1 MGRYTLH
8 RKSVGHLGRQER
20 PQSDLKGK
28 GLNTVSEM
36 GRKYCLIPLLIALH
50 IFPDVKVPSESTL

>member
-36 GRKYCLIPLLIALH
+36 ECTGARVFVGLILRPQAECSKY
-50 IFPDVKVPSESTL
+50 

>member
-36 GRKYCLIPLLIALH
+36 ECTGARVLVGLILRPQAECSKY
-50 IFPDVKVPSESTL
+50 